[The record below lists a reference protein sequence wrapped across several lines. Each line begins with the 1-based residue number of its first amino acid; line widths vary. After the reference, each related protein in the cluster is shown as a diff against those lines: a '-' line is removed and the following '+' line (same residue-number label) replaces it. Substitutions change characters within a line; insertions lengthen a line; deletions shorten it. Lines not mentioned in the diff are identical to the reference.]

1 MAGSGTPSR
10 AQNWALVSH
19 SEMNCPRR
27 HICWQSKRY
36 YWERAPGQRAVG
48 SGNPGELL
56 CHMAHSL
63 GFYGEGISFQV
74 VSSQSFWLRVVPG
87 GVCLPRWMPKRR
99 ILGSG
104 QTCSVSFDP
113 SQTLPVGGGLLAPCS
128 LPASPVLKQL
138 MQMVTMVLGQSG
150 RFQSVCFP

>member
-1 MAGSGTPSR
+1 
-10 AQNWALVSH
+10 
-19 SEMNCPRR
+19 MNCPRR
-27 HICWQSKRY
+27 HMCWQNKRF
-36 YWERAPGQRAVG
+36 YWERAPWQRAVG

-87 GVCLPRWMPKRR
+87 GVCLPRWMPKKR

-104 QTCSVSFDP
+104 QKCSVSFWP
-113 SQTLPVGGGLLAPCS
+113 FPNSSSWWRLISSLFLTSISCRKTTHANGYYGAWPEWAVSISVLPLTGPEWGLRLVNSMCAQK
-128 LPASPVLKQL
+128 L
-138 MQMVTMVLGQSG
+138 
-150 RFQSVCFP
+150 